1 MRYAAITFILLA
13 SAAPMLVQ
21 AADEATPAA
30 AIHVHEGFAV
40 ERVYSVPRDQGS
52 WVAMCFDE
60 QGRIYA
66 SDQGMRLFRITPPP
80 PESTALGSTAPAAVE
95 MVSDQ
100 WGFSQGMAFIQGRL
114 YLIQHGDRAEENPRP
129 DRLLRI
135 SDTDGDG
142 NLDSAETLHEFPRV
156 TGDAANWVEHSLHA
170 VVPGPDGRSI
180 FIISGDRNGLP
191 CSQGCTP
198 KHWNRDSWEHGFT
211 AEPYSGGWV
220 VKADLDGQNMEYVC
234 MGLRNGYDMAFNR
247 HGDLFTYDSDLENDI
262 GLPNYRPTAIRQI
275 LSGGDNGWGGR
286 AGEMLWSWTPT
297 WEDIQPPLKNIG
309 PGSPTGVCFGYGA
322 RFPARYQQALFA
334 CDWSYGRMFA
344 VHLRPQGA
352 SYSADPEPFLSA
364 QGLPIADVAV
374 SPADGSL
381 YFVIGGRGTQS
392 GLYRVVYTGS
402 ESTAPALD
410 EPLDAAT
417 AASQSLRRRLE
428 QFHGRTDPAAVAEAW
443 QALGHE
449 DRAVRGAARAA
460 LECQPVNDWRDRAL
474 TETNQRTALQAL
486 LALARSTDR
495 DATTQPALLTA
506 LERLDFP
513 SLSPDEQCWYLRILT
528 VSGVRHGRFSAD
540 IAAGLLARVEQALP
554 SRDRRVNEEIVALA
568 AALQSNTFQAPTLN
582 LLEQSRTQEEQ
593 VLYTQ
598 ALVSSAASTAWTP
611 DLREKFFA
619 LAMERV
625 PQWKGGFTARSVR
638 DRILHGVVSL
648 LTDAQRQSHAE
659 RIAAAMQPPP
669 ALPTITRPLVRQWQ
683 MEDLVP
689 ELETGLAEPR
699 DLQRGRRLFT
709 ATACVVCHSFQGE
722 GGMGGPELTTA
733 GSRYSPHDLLE
744 NILHPSKVINEQYG
758 LLIYT
763 KTDGTTLTGR
773 TVNMAG
779 DMLMVATN
787 PNDPGGSEV
796 RFTLKE
802 LESTTPSAVSLMPQ
816 GLLDTLTRDEILD
829 LLAYLRTRS

>member
-1 MRYAAITFILLA
+1 MRFATITLILLA
-13 SAAPMLVQ
+13 SAAPMLAR

-80 PESTALGSTAPAAVE
+80 AGSTAAATVE
-95 MVSDQ
+95 LVSDQ

-156 TGDAANWVEHSLHA
+156 TGDASNWVEHSLHA

-198 KHWNRDSWEHGFT
+198 KHWNRDSWEHGFA
-211 AEPYSGGWV
+211 AEPYPGGWV

-234 MGLRNGYDMAFNR
+234 MGLRNSYDMAFNR
-247 HGDLFTYDSDLENDI
+247 HGDLFTYDSDLENDF

-286 AGEMLWSWTPT
+286 AGEMLWSWTPA
-297 WEDIQPPLKNIG
+297 WEDIQPPLTNIG

-352 SYSADPEPFLSA
+352 SYAADPEPFLSA

-374 SPADGSL
+374 SPADGAL

-392 GLYRVVYTGS
+392 GLYRVTYTGS
-402 ESTAPALD
+402 ESTAPAADESLD
-410 EPLDAAT
+410 EAT
-417 AASQSLRRRLE
+417 AAAQSLRRRLE
-428 QFHGRTDPAAVAEAW
+428 RFHGRTDPAALAEIW
-443 QALGHE
+443 PALGHV
-449 DRAVRGAARAA
+449 DRAIRGAARAA
-460 LECQPVNDWRDRAL
+460 LEWQPLEEWRERAL
-474 TETNQRTALQAL
+474 TETDPRTALQAL

-495 DATTQPALLTA
+495 DATVQPALLAA
-506 LERLDFP
+506 LARCDFR
-513 SLSPDEQCWYLRILT
+513 SLSPDEQLWYLRILT
-528 VSGVRHGRFSAD
+528 VSGVRHGRYPAD
-540 IAAGLLARVEQALP
+540 VAAGLLATVEPVLP
-554 SRDRRVNEEIVALA
+554 SPDTRVNEEIEALA
-568 AALQSNTFQAPTLN
+568 AALQSNTFQAPTLD
-582 LLEQSRTQEEQ
+582 LLENSRAQEEQ
-593 VLYTQ
+593 VLYSQ
-598 ALVSSAASTAWTP
+598 ALVNSASSVAWTP
-611 DLREKFFA
+611 ELRERFFA

-625 PQWKGGFTARSVR
+625 PQWKGGFTARGVR

-648 LTDAQRQSHAE
+648 LSDAQRQSHADT
-659 RIAAAMQPPP
+659 IAAALKPP
-669 ALPTITRPLVRQWQ
+669 ASLPTITRPFVRQWH
-683 MEDLVP
+683 MEDLEP
-689 ELETGLAEPR
+689 ALESGLAEPR
-699 DLQRGRRLFT
+699 DLDRGRRLFT
-709 ATACVVCHSFQGE
+709 ATSCIVCHSFHGE

-733 GSRYSPHDLLE
+733 GSRYTPRDLLD

-779 DMLMVATN
+779 DLLMVATN

-796 RFTLKE
+796 RFTLAE

-816 GLLDTLTRDEILD
+816 GLLDTLTQDEILD
-829 LLAYLRTRS
+829 LLAYIRTRP

>member
-1 MRYAAITFILLA
+1 MRSAAITLILLT
-13 SAAPMLVQ
+13 SAAPMLVK

-40 ERVYSVPRDQGS
+40 ERVHSVPRDQGS

-66 SDQGMRLFRITPPP
+66 SDQGMRLFRITPQPP
-80 PESTALGSTAPAAVE
+80 GSTEQATVE
-95 MVSDQ
+95 LVSDQ

-135 SDTDGDG
+135 SDTDGDD

-156 TGDAANWVEHSLHA
+156 TGDASNWVEHSLHA

-234 MGLRNGYDMAFNR
+234 MGLRNCYDMAFNH

-344 VHLRPQGA
+344 VHLHPKGG
-352 SYSADPEPFLSA
+352 SYTADPEPFLSA

-374 SPADGSL
+374 SPADGAL

-402 ESTAPALD
+402 ESTTPAAD
-410 EPLDAAT
+410 EPLDEAT
-417 AASQSLRRRLE
+417 AAAQSLRRRLE
-428 QFHGRTDPAAVAEAW
+428 RFHGRADPAAVAEAW
-443 QALGHE
+443 PALGHD
-449 DRAVRGAARAA
+449 DRAIRAAARAA
-460 LECQPVNDWRDRAL
+460 IEWQPVAEWRERAL
-474 TETNQRTALQAL
+474 EETDPRTALQAI

-495 DATTQPALLTA
+495 DATVQPALLTA
-506 LERLDFP
+506 LERFDFP

-528 VSGVRHGRFSAD
+528 VSGVRHGRYPAD
-540 IAAGLLARVEQALP
+540 VAARLLARIEPVLP
-554 SRDRRVNEEIVALA
+554 SRDTRVNEEIVALA
-568 AALQSNTFQAPTLN
+568 AALQSSTFQVTTLD
-582 LLEQSRTQEEQ
+582 LLENSRTQEEQ

-611 DLREKFFA
+611 DLRERFFA

-648 LTDAQRQSHAE
+648 LTDAQRQSYAE
-659 RIAAAMQPPP
+659 RIATAMQPPP
-669 ALPTITRPLVRQWQ
+669 ALPTITRPFVRHWQ
-683 MEDLVP
+683 MDDLVP
-689 ELETGLAEPR
+689 ELESGLSEPR
-699 DLQRGRRLFT
+699 DLERGRRLFT
-709 ATACVVCHSFQGE
+709 ATSCVVCHSFQGE

-733 GSRYSPHDLLE
+733 GSRYSPRDLLE
-744 NILHPSKVINEQYG
+744 NILLPSKVINEQYG

-796 RFTLKE
+796 RFTLGE
-802 LESTTPSAVSLMPQ
+802 LESTTPSKVSLMPE
-816 GLLDTLTRDEILD
+816 GLLDTLTRDEVLD